1 MSAVVAIGV
10 QDTAEQQRRK
20 ALRERILLALRTP
33 SIIIGA
39 AVLLFWIACAIFAGN
54 IAPHDPV
61 APDILHKLQPP
72 SPEHRFGT
80 DGLGRDVLS
89 RVIYGSRSI
98 LVAAPLATL
107 LGTAVG
113 TAIGLVAGY
122 FRGIVEEVLMRITD
136 AFLALPT
143 IVTALLVL
151 AAVGGSTTTVILV
164 IGLTFAP
171 IIARTVRAAVLSEA
185 QLEYVQA
192 ARLRQ
197 ERAPYVMFSEILPN
211 VMGPVLVEFTVRLGY
226 AIFAIATLSFLG
238 FGIPPPAPDWGLTIA
253 EQYTFLISNLW
264 WPVLFPALAIAS
276 LVIAVNMFADG
287 LSTVLER

>member
-1 MSAVVAIGV
+1 MSAAVALGR
-10 QDTAEQQRRK
+10 QESAARQRRQ
-20 ALRERILLALRTP
+20 AWRERFILALRTP
-33 SIIIGA
+33 SLLIGVG
-39 AVLLFWIACAIFAGN
+39 VLLFWIACAIFAGN
-54 IAPHDPV
+54 IAPHDPL

-72 SPEHRFGT
+72 SADHRFGT

-89 RVIYGSRSI
+89 RVIYGSRGI

-107 LGTAVG
+107 LGTVVG

-122 FRGIVEEVLMRITD
+122 LRGTVDEVLMRITD

-151 AAVGGSTTTVILV
+151 AAVGGSTTTVVLV
-164 IGLTFAP
+164 IGLGFAP

-185 QLEYVQA
+185 QLEYVEA
-192 ARLRQ
+192 ARLRR
-197 ERAPYVMFSEILPN
+197 EGSPYVMFVEILPN

-226 AIFAIATLSFLG
+226 AVFAIATLSFLG
-238 FGIPPPAPDWGLTIA
+238 FGVPPPSPDWGLTIA
-253 EQYTFLISNLW
+253 EQYTYLIANFW

-276 LVIAVNMFADG
+276 LVIAVNMFAEG
-287 LSTVLER
+287 LSRVLER

>member
-1 MSAVVAIGV
+1 MSAVVSLARADSAAV
-10 QDTAEQQRRK
+10 QRRQ
-20 ALRERILLALRTP
+20 ARLERVRLALRTP
-33 SIIIGA
+33 SLLIGA
-39 AVLLFWIACAIFAGN
+39 AVLLFWILCAIFASL
-54 IAPHDPV
+54 ISPQDPV

-72 SPEHRFGT
+72 SALHRFGT

-89 RVIYGSRSI
+89 RVIYGSRGI

-113 TAIGLVAGY
+113 TAIGLIAGY
-122 FRGIVEEVLMRITD
+122 FRGMVEEILMRITD

-185 QLEYVQA
+185 QLEYVEA
-192 ARLRQ
+192 AKLRQ
-197 ERAPYVMFSEILPN
+197 ERSPYVMFVEILPN

-226 AIFAIATLSFLG
+226 AVFAIATLSFLG
-238 FGIPPPAPDWGLTIA
+238 FGIPPPSPDWGLSIA
-253 EQYTFLISNLW
+253 EQYTYLISNIW

-287 LSTVLER
+287 LSQVLER